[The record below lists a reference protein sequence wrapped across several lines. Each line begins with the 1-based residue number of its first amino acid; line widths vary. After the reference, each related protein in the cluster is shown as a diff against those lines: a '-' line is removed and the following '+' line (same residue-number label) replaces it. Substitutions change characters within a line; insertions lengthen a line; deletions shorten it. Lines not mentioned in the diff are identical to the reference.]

1 MRLRGRIRR
10 RGGYYYNHM
19 KQILRK
25 IGLTA
30 AAVLPFAALAQVNL
44 PANTGG
50 ITSQTLQSTAVD
62 VGVIINNIT
71 SWVSGLLI
79 AVAVLFVIYAAYL
92 YLTSAGDAEKVKS
105 ASNYILYAVIAVVVA
120 LASRGLIALGRA
132 IFGF

>member
-1 MRLRGRIRR
+1 MNKSFKKIATSLI
-10 RGGYYYNHM
+10 GG
-19 KQILRK
+19 
-25 IGLTA
+25 
-30 AAVLPFAALAQVNL
+30 LPFIALAQNVVN
-44 PANTGG
+44 NGVGG
-50 ITSQTLQSTAVD
+50 INTPAGMLNANQQLN
-62 VGVIINNIT
+62 VGTIINNIT

-79 AVAVLFVIYAAYL
+79 AIAVLFVIYAAYL

>member
-1 MRLRGRIRR
+1 M
-10 RGGYYYNHM
+10 NF
-19 KQILRK
+19 KK
-25 IGLTA
+25 IAAGLVA
-30 AAVLPFAALAQVNL
+30 GLPFIALAQGTL
-44 PANTGG
+44 PAGTGG
-50 ITSQTLQSTAVD
+50 ITAPTIQATAVD

-92 YLTSAGDAEKVKS
+92 YLTSAGDAEKVKA

-132 IFGF
+132 VFGF

>member
-1 MRLRGRIRR
+1 M
-10 RGGYYYNHM
+10 N
-19 KQILRK
+19 KNFKK
-25 IGLTA
+25 IVAGLIA
-30 AAVLPFAALAQVNL
+30 GLPLIALAQTDLSGDV
-44 PANTGG
+44 GG
-50 ITSQTLQSTAVD
+50 ITAPTIQTGTLNVQT
-62 VGVIINNIT
+62 IISNIT

-132 IFGF
+132 VFGFGA

>member
-1 MRLRGRIRR
+1 
-10 RGGYYYNHM
+10 M
-19 KQILRK
+19 KQILKK
-25 IGLTA
+25 IGLTT
-30 AAVLPFAALAQVNL
+30 AAVLPFGALAQVNL
-44 PANTGG
+44 PTNTGG
-50 ITSQTLQSTAVD
+50 ITGQTLQNTAVD

>member
-1 MRLRGRIRR
+1 MI
-10 RGGYYYNHM
+10 
-19 KQILRK
+19 KSFKK
-25 IGLTA
+25 IAISLVSG
-30 AAVLPFAALAQVNL
+30 LPFIALAQNSVN
-44 PANTGG
+44 NGVGG
-50 ITSQTLQSTAVD
+50 INTPTIQNTAVN
-62 VGVIINNIT
+62 VGTIINNIT

-105 ASNYILYAVIAVVVA
+105 ASNYILYAVIATVVA